1 MPDRRAGHKV
11 RRTLPELPTHRAL
24 IGALIEVSLI
34 RSCLLTYLK
43 QNKVKIKKPN
53 NPHNSAKEGLPL
65 SGCSPMA
72 IVIQRNGVNNRWK
85 NNKQHYMN
93 PNTP

>member
-1 MPDRRAGHKV
+1 MPDRRAGHK
-11 RRTLPELPTHRAL
+11 TFGFLL
-24 IGALIEVSLI
+24 III
-34 RSCLLTYLK
+34 NYYYCLFYYA
-43 QNKVKIKKPN
+43 ND
-53 NPHNSAKEGLPL
+53 AKEGLPL

>member
-11 RRTLPELPTHRAL
+11 RRTLPEF
-24 IGALIEVSLI
+24 
-34 RSCLLTYLK
+34 
-43 QNKVKIKKPN
+43 
-53 NPHNSAKEGLPL
+53 AKEGLPL